1 MAEALI
7 ELTSSIREKYEA
19 SPEWQ
24 ETRKKAYPDTSG
36 AKPEKKVK
44 KVKDKGTGFPGQG
57 AKAVVKDEGAKAEVE
72 VEGEGLAIRGKEE
85 GVKEEAA

>member
-57 AKAVVKDEGAKAEVE
+57 AKAVKDEGAKEEVKD
-72 VEGEGLAIRGKEE
+72 EGLAIRGKEE